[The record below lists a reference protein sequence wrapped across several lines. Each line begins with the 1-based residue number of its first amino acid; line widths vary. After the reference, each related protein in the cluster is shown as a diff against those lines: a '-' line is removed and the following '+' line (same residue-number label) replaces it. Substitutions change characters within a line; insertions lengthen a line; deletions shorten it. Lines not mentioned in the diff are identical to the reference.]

1 MRIVA
6 LPAVL
11 LTAFLLTATGAP
23 AQDSEPRFPQPA
35 FTSGYTQPE
44 TSTPGPRTF
53 EMEYVDLADS
63 DSQWQYWHLYFGDER
78 CLPSGH
84 PERNSRMVYEG
95 LSGKVPIPA
104 AQVHPIR
111 AELGAEAA
119 ASDYQRLLQTALPFQ
134 MVLLGLGED
143 GHTASLFPGQ
153 QHPGDELVLPVHDA
167 PKPPPDR
174 VSLSARALADTE
186 NLLFLVTGEG
196 KRDAVRRWR
205 ANEPIPANTITTMGR
220 AEVLIDQAAWP
231 E

>member
-1 MRIVA
+1 MLEWTLLKDAEAVAKAASERIHQA
-6 LPAVL
+6 ADKAIRQHGFFRLVL
-11 LTAFLLTATGAP
+11 AGGGTPKLAYQLLAG
-23 AQDSEPRFPQPA
+23 
-35 FTSGYTQPE
+35 
-44 TSTPGPRTF
+44 
-53 EMEYVDLADS
+53 S

-78 CLPSGH
+78 CLPTNHSD
-84 PERNSRMVYEG
+84 RNSQMVYRS
-95 LSGKVPIPA
+95 LSGQVSIPA

-119 ASDYQRLLQTALPFQ
+119 ASDYQSLLQGALPFQ

-153 QHPGDELVLPVHDA
+153 QHPGDELALPVHDA

-174 VSLSARALADTE
+174 VSLSAKALADTE

-205 ANEPIPANTITTMGR
+205 ASEPIPANTITTKGR